1 MSPQQLFWKVFA
13 GLRENAAA
21 QWAAKVLC
29 YASSA
34 LRCLALLSSLGRNPD
49 RRFRAECVPAQSLA
63 AVNYCELRFH
73 MICTACAQAEEEL
86 LGNNGEDVETNCV
99 N

>member
-1 MSPQQLFWKVFA
+1 MVLT

-21 QWAAKVLC
+21 QFLAKVLC
-29 YASSA
+29 HASSA
-34 LRCLALLSSLGRNPD
+34 LRRLASLSSLGSNPE
-49 RRFRAECVPAQSLA
+49 RRFHAECIPAQSLA
-63 AVNYCELRFH
+63 AASYCELRFH

-99 N
+99 I